1 MWTIFWLCILV
12 LVYSPKNLNPDMYLP
27 STWVLLRGL
36 RSPVDTALEL
46 LFWAFGAIL
55 SNGSV
60 FDFEPF
66 FDLVEGF
73 ATEVAVLWDAI
84 CDGSL
89 RSFFL
94 VRSLENDDVAVT
106 TSSTVFERR
115 SRVERRAFDS
125 GWAVEAPSIVASD
138 WRTRFRRGLSSWL
151 EGVEDTFVAA
161 SAESKAF
168 LAPQWY

>member
-1 MWTIFWLCILV
+1 M
-12 LVYSPKNLNPDMYLP
+12 
-27 STWVLLRGL
+27 
-36 RSPVDTALEL
+36 
-46 LFWAFGAIL
+46 

-125 GWAVEAPSIVASD
+125 G
-138 WRTRFRRGLSSWL
+138 
-151 EGVEDTFVAA
+151 
-161 SAESKAF
+161 
-168 LAPQWY
+168 